1 MRDIARPFKAVNFGW
16 VSKQHEIPTID
27 EIKTALANHGALVV
41 AVRVT
46 PNMVRFLRRKAHGE
60 VFDESDNRQINH
72 AVTLVGWDEDKKAWL
87 IKNSWGTNIS
97 ETRDS
102 FTSNTRLIASDL
114 RLNGL
119 MLRMRDF
126 QCPLYQSELS

>member
-1 MRDIARPFKAVNFGW
+1 MKVTIAKLTTPLHWSVGTKTKRPGLL
-16 VSKQHEIPTID
+16 
-27 EIKTALANHGALVV
+27 KT
-41 AVRVT
+41 R
-46 PNMVRFLRRKAHGE
+46 GE
-60 VFDESDNRQINH
+60 P
-72 AVTLVGWDEDKKAWL
+72 
-87 IKNSWGTNIS
+87 IS